1 MMKSLILALFLCGCS
16 EIWAANNS
24 SRDTINGGP
33 GEGMTDVIPDTYIK
47 KLDYYYSAWHMSK
60 QDSINYVDSAYI
72 SATKNNIISCN
83 DSVYLLRLDSLQSAM
98 QLSYN
103 DIVRN
108 CIELYTVR
116 KRFQLAT
123 MLGLSEYYFPLFEQE
138 LDAACMPQE
147 LKYLS
152 IIESALNPKAL
163 SKAGASGLWQF
174 MYGTGKMYKLE
185 VNSYIDERRDP
196 VLATKAAVKYLN
208 DLYGIYE
215 DWILVIAAYNCGPGN
230 VNKAIRRSGGKK
242 NYWDIYYHLPSE
254 TRGYVP
260 LFIGAMYAFNYH
272 KEHGV
277 FPIEST
283 LPRMCDTI
291 MVDEA
296 LHFNQ
301 IVKNLDISIEELR
314 DLNPQYRAD
323 LIPAGFGKTYVL
335 KMPYDHVNSFIDN
348 QDTIFACDRSKYF
361 NDADRTADPKERI
374 KVHARVLGDEGGRE
388 RLVYTV
394 KSNDV
399 PGAIADRFNVKLADL
414 KYWNNLNKR
423 LTIRAGQKLVIYV
436 PEKKAAQYKGKVDYS
451 EKESNAAVT
460 PKIATTEDGFVYYT
474 VSRGENLW
482 GIAKKYPGVSNRD
495 IMKWNSLSEKEA
507 KGIMPGQKLK
517 IKI

>member
-1 MMKSLILALFLCGCS
+1 MKFLILMLFSCLGG
-16 EIWAANNS
+16 EIWAANIS
-24 SRDTINGGP
+24 SRDTIN
-33 GEGMTDVIPDTYIK
+33 EEEERVITDVIPDSYIER
-47 KLDYYYSAWHMSK
+47 LDYFYSTWYTGK
-60 QDSINYVDSAYI
+60 QDSVNYVDSAYI
-72 SATKNNIISCN
+72 SANKNNIVPCN
-83 DSVYLLRLDSLQSAM
+83 DSVYLLRIDSMQSAI

-116 KRFQLAT
+116 KRFQLAN
-123 MLGLSEYYFPLFEQE
+123 MLGMSEYYFPLFEQE

-147 LKYLS
+147 LKYLA

-174 MYGTGKMYKLE
+174 MYATGRMYKLE

-196 VLATKAAVKYLN
+196 VLATKAAVRYLN
-208 DLYGIYE
+208 DLYSIYE
-215 DWILVIAAYNCGPGN
+215 DWILVLAAYNCGPGN
-230 VNKAIRRSGGKK
+230 VNKAIRRAGGKR

-277 FPIEST
+277 YAIEST

-291 MVDEA
+291 VVSEA
-296 LHFNQ
+296 VHFDQ
-301 IVKNLDISIEELR
+301 IAKNLDISVEELR
-314 DLNPQYRAD
+314 DLNPQYRMD
-323 LIPAGFGKTYVL
+323 VIPAGLGKSYVL
-335 KMPYDHVNSFIDN
+335 KMPFEHVSCFIDR
-348 QDTIFACDRSKYF
+348 QDTIFACDRTKYF
-361 NDADRTADPKERI
+361 NDSDRTADPKERI
-374 KVHARVLGDEGGRE
+374 KVHPRVVGDAGGRE

-399 PGAIADRFNVKLADL
+399 PGGIADRFNVKLADL
-414 KYWNNLNKR
+414 KYWNNLNKK
-423 LTIRAGQKLVIYV
+423 LTIRPGQKLVIYV

-451 EKESNAAVT
+451 EKESNVAVT
-460 PKIATTEDGFVYYT
+460 PKIATTDDGFVFYT
-474 VSRGENLW
+474 VRKGENLW

-495 IMKWNSLSEKEA
+495 IMKWNNLSDREA